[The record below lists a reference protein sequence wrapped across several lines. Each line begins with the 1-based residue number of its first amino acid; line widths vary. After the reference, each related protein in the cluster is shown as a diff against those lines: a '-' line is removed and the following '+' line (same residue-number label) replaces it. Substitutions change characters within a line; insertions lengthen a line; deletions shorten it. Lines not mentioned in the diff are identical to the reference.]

1 MHDDQKLNSA
11 CTLFNYLNNAFRIY
25 PYCDKVP
32 IFVGEYFETPIFVM
46 KTDFGNNS
54 MEYKWERGVCRTS
67 DIPKPIK
74 QHLSAVAEDD
84 KLVSGVESTIVDLT
98 QDKIK
103 NKECIAITMSSM
115 EEVKMDDRY
124 EGFNDYDHA
133 YDIQNFLDDQIF
145 QESVTKSSY
154 GRRPKSSTSRLGV
167 VPVATSINRI
177 NNVISSHRSGT
188 DTITGFMLRSSI
200 GSRHAIEPSVPM
212 TAVRG
217 AGYSS
222 AGRGISFNPLKMS
235 VTEKPPEI
243 SNEEKCRQMEQKV
256 NELLKESIFAWEK
269 GDMKQALEKA
279 KEAGRRERTIV
290 KIREQLSTT
299 EQLNLDLTFTVLFNL
314 AHQYMANNLLTEALN
329 TYQMIVKNRMFVNSG
344 RLKANIANIYF
355 KQKDYKKAIKLYQ
368 IALDQIPN
376 SQKNTRIKIMNN
388 IGIAFIKCGEYDEAD
403 GTFEHCMDEKGN
415 YNTALNFILTAYC
428 LNDIDKMKDGF
439 QRLLDIPLLIDDET
453 KYIDQ
458 QDFMI
463 LQMISNDSL
472 KQWERQRRNIAEK
485 TIFTAAKIISPV
497 IASTAS
503 EGYKWCVEAIR
514 QSVYASL
521 AMEIEMNKVV
531 VLLKQGDLANATEVL
546 MSFSN
551 KEDKI
556 ASAAANNLAVLN
568 LLQGA
573 SKLEEAIQYSERA
586 LSVDRYN
593 ANALVNRGNIFFVL
607 GDLDKAAQYYKEA
620 LSNEAS
626 CLQALY
632 NLGYVQRLQGKL
644 EAALECFYKLH
655 NILLNNVQVICQ
667 LASIYELLNNTAQAI
682 ELYSQANSL
691 APTDPAILS
700 KLASMYDAEGDKS
713 QAFQCHYD
721 SYRYF
726 PSNISTIEWLGAYY
740 IDAQYPEKAA
750 TYFERAS
757 IMEPNEI
764 KWQLM
769 MASCLRRS
777 GNYQKA
783 FELYQQIHRQFP
795 ESIECL
801 KFLIRICTDLGMSE
815 AKEYMGKL
823 SKTEKV
829 RQLRMQRETDSSQG
843 RHYASL
849 IQSADNSPQDI
860 SRNGSGRSNSRSQ
873 LRASNVRLMSFDH
886 DEQYHVSRREMSPAD
901 YSYNDPLGP
910 AAPRPRT
917 GVRHSDTGNVDSF
930 DDEQFDE
937 SLLPE

>member
-1 MHDDQKLNSA
+1 
-11 CTLFNYLNNAFRIY
+11 
-25 PYCDKVP
+25 
-32 IFVGEYFETPIFVM
+32 
-46 KTDFGNNS
+46 
-54 MEYKWERGVCRTS
+54 
-67 DIPKPIK
+67 
-74 QHLSAVAEDD
+74 
-84 KLVSGVESTIVDLT
+84 
-98 QDKIK
+98 
-103 NKECIAITMSSM
+103 
-115 EEVKMDDRY
+115 MDDRY

-133 YDIQNFLDDQIF
+133 YDFQNNLI
-145 QESVTKSSY
+145 
-154 GRRPKSSTSRLGV
+154 SRLGIA
-167 VPVATSINRI
+167 PVATSISGA
-177 NNVISSHRSGT
+177 NNIISNNRSGN
-188 DTITGFMLRSSI
+188 DTMGGVMLRSSI
-200 GSRHAIEPSVPM
+200 GSRRGIEPSVPM

-222 AGRGISFNPLKMS
+222 ASRGISFNPLKIS
-235 VTEKPPEI
+235 IAEKPPEI

-256 NELLKESIFAWEK
+256 NELLKESIFASEK
-269 GDMKQALEKA
+269 GDMKLALEKA

-290 KIREQLSTT
+290 KMREQLSIID
-299 EQLNLDLTFTVLFNL
+299 QLNLDLTFTVLFNL

-329 TYQMIVKNRMFVNSG
+329 TYQMIVKNKMFTNSG

-368 IALDQIPN
+368 IALDQIPI

-388 IGIAFIKCGEYDEAD
+388 IGVAFIKCGEYDEAD
-403 GTFEHCMDEKGN
+403 STFEYCMNEKSN

-453 KYIDQ
+453 KYDQ
-458 QDFMI
+458 QDF
-463 LQMISNDSL
+463 LISNDSL

-485 TIFTAAKIISPV
+485 TIFIAAKIISSV
-497 IASTAS
+497 IASTVS
-503 EGYKWCVEAIR
+503 EGYKWCVDAIR
-514 QSVYASL
+514 QSVYAPL
-521 AMEIEMNKVV
+521 AMDIEMNKVV
-531 VLLKQGDLANATEVL
+531 VLLKQGDLTNATQLL
-546 MSFSN
+546 MSFNN
-551 KEDKI
+551 KEDNKV

-573 SKLEEAIQYSERA
+573 SKLEEAIQYSEQA

-644 EAALECFYKLH
+644 EGALECFYKLH
-655 NILLNNVQVICQ
+655 NILLNNVQVLCQ
-667 LASIYELLNNTAQAI
+667 LASIYEQLGDKAQAI

-691 APTDPAILS
+691 APTDSAILS
-700 KLASMYDAEGDKS
+700 KLANIYDSEGDRS

-750 TYFERAS
+750 TYFEKAS
-757 IMEPNEI
+757 MIEPNEI

-777 GNYQKA
+777 GYYQKA
-783 FELYQQIHRQFP
+783 FELYQKIHEKFP
-795 ESIECL
+795 ENIDCL
-801 KFLIRICTDLGMSE
+801 KFLIRICTDLGMPE
-815 AKEYMGKL
+815 AKEYMEKL

-829 RQLRMQRETDSSQG
+829 RQLRMQREIDSSQG
-843 RHYASL
+843 RHNTPL
-849 IQSADNSPQDI
+849 IQSVNNFAKGN
-860 SRNGSGRSNSRSQ
+860 NGRPNSRSQ
-873 LRASNVRLMSFDH
+873 LKTASVRLSFDD
-886 DEQYHVSRREMSPAD
+886 DEQYHISRREMSPAD
-901 YSYNDPLGP
+901 YAYSDPLGP
-910 AAPRPRT
+910 APPRPRT
-917 GVRHSDTGNVDSF
+917 GIRHPNTANMESF
-930 DDEQFDE
+930 EDEQFDE

>member
-1 MHDDQKLNSA
+1 
-11 CTLFNYLNNAFRIY
+11 
-25 PYCDKVP
+25 
-32 IFVGEYFETPIFVM
+32 
-46 KTDFGNNS
+46 
-54 MEYKWERGVCRTS
+54 
-67 DIPKPIK
+67 
-74 QHLSAVAEDD
+74 
-84 KLVSGVESTIVDLT
+84 
-98 QDKIK
+98 
-103 NKECIAITMSSM
+103 
-115 EEVKMDDRY
+115 MDDRY

-133 YDIQNFLDDQIF
+133 YDVQNVLDDQVF
-145 QESVTKSSY
+145 QEAIAKSSY
-154 GRRPKSSTSRLGV
+154 GRRPKSSMSRLGII
-167 VPVATSINRI
+167 PVATPSNRVNSI
-177 NNVISSHRSGT
+177 ISSHRLGT
-188 DTITGFMLRSSI
+188 GAADTMNGVMLRSSI
-200 GSRHAIEPSVPM
+200 GSRRGIEANVPM

-222 AGRGISFNPLKMS
+222 AGRGISFNPLKMKMA
-235 VTEKPPEI
+235 EKSPEI
-243 SNEEKCRQMEQKV
+243 SHEEKCRQMEQKV

-290 KIREQLSTT
+290 KMREQLSIL

-329 TYQMIVKNRMFVNSG
+329 TYQMIVKNKMFVNSG

-355 KQKDYKKAIKLYQ
+355 KQKEYKKAIKLYQ
-368 IALDQIPN
+368 IALDQVPN

-388 IGIAFIKCGEYDEAD
+388 IGVAFIKCGEYDEAD
-403 GTFEHCMDEKGN
+403 STFEHCMNEKGN

-428 LNDIDKMKDGF
+428 LNDIEKMKDGF
-439 QRLLDIPLLIDDET
+439 QRLLDIPLLTDDET
-453 KYIDQ
+453 KYMDQ
-458 QDFMI
+458 QDFLI
-463 LQMISNDSL
+463 SQMISNDSL

-485 TIFTAAKIISPV
+485 TIFIATKILSSV
-497 IASTAS
+497 IASTVS
-503 EGYKWCVEAIR
+503 DGYKWCVEAIR
-514 QSVYASL
+514 QSVYAPL
-521 AMEIEMNKVV
+521 AMEIEMSKVV
-531 VLLKQGDLANATEVL
+531 VLLKQGDIKNATEVL
-546 MSFSN
+546 MSFNN
-551 KEDKI
+551 KEDKV
-556 ASAAANNLAVLN
+556 AGAAANNLAVIN

-573 SKLEEAIQYSERA
+573 PKLEEAVQYSEQA
-586 LSVDRYN
+586 LSIDRYN
-593 ANALVNRGNIFFVL
+593 ANALVNRGNIFFIL

-632 NLGYVQRLQGKL
+632 NLGYVHRLQGNL
-644 EAALECFYKLH
+644 ELALECFYKLH
-655 NILLNNVQVICQ
+655 NILLNNVQVLCQ
-667 LASIYELLNNTAQAI
+667 LASIYELLKNTAQAI

-700 KLASMYDAEGDKS
+700 KLASIYDAEGDKS

-750 TYFERAS
+750 IYFEKAS

-783 FELYQQIHRQFP
+783 FELYQQIHRRFP
-795 ESIECL
+795 ENIECL
-801 KFLIRICTDLGMSE
+801 KFLVRICTDLGMPE
-815 AKEYMGKL
+815 TKEYMEKL
-823 SKTEKV
+823 TRTEKV
-829 RQLRMQRETDSSQG
+829 RQLRMQREVDSSQG
-843 RHYASL
+843 RHHTPL
-849 IQSADNSPQDI
+849 IQSTDNFTQ
-860 SRNGSGRSNSRSQ
+860 GGRPNSRSQ
-873 LRASNVRLMSFDH
+873 LKTPNIRLMSDD
-886 DEQYHVSRREMSPAD
+886 DEQYHMSRREMSPAD
-901 YSYNDPLGP
+901 YTYSDPLGP
-910 AAPRPRT
+910 APPRPRT
-917 GVRHSDTGNVDSF
+917 GIRRPETGNMESF

>member
-1 MHDDQKLNSA
+1 
-11 CTLFNYLNNAFRIY
+11 
-25 PYCDKVP
+25 
-32 IFVGEYFETPIFVM
+32 
-46 KTDFGNNS
+46 
-54 MEYKWERGVCRTS
+54 
-67 DIPKPIK
+67 
-74 QHLSAVAEDD
+74 
-84 KLVSGVESTIVDLT
+84 
-98 QDKIK
+98 
-103 NKECIAITMSSM
+103 MS
-115 EEVKMDDRY
+115 K
-124 EGFNDYDHA
+124 
-133 YDIQNFLDDQIF
+133 
-145 QESVTKSSY
+145 
-154 GRRPKSSTSRLGV
+154 
-167 VPVATSINRI
+167 
-177 NNVISSHRSGT
+177 
-188 DTITGFMLRSSI
+188 
-200 GSRHAIEPSVPM
+200 
-212 TAVRG
+212 
-217 AGYSS
+217 
-222 AGRGISFNPLKMS
+222 
-235 VTEKPPEI
+235 
-243 SNEEKCRQMEQKV
+243 
-256 NELLKESIFAWEK
+256 
-269 GDMKQALEKA
+269 ALEKA

-329 TYQMIVKNRMFVNSG
+329 TYQMIVKNRM
-344 RLKANIANIYF
+344 
-355 KQKDYKKAIKLYQ
+355 
-368 IALDQIPN
+368 
-376 SQKNTRIKIMNN
+376 IKIMNN

-497 IASTAS
+497 IAST
-503 EGYKWCVEAIR
+503 
-514 QSVYASL
+514 
-521 AMEIEMNKVV
+521 
-531 VLLKQGDLANATEVL
+531 VL

-777 GNYQKA
+777 GNYQKHLSYINKYIDSFRKA
-783 FELYQQIHRQFP
+783 
-795 ESIECL
+795 SN
-801 KFLIRICTDLGMSE
+801 
-815 AKEYMGKL
+815 L

>member
-1 MHDDQKLNSA
+1 M
-11 CTLFNYLNNAFRIY
+11 
-25 PYCDKVP
+25 
-32 IFVGEYFETPIFVM
+32 
-46 KTDFGNNS
+46 S
-54 MEYKWERGVCRTS
+54 M
-67 DIPKPIK
+67 
-74 QHLSAVAEDD
+74 
-84 KLVSGVESTIVDLT
+84 
-98 QDKIK
+98 
-103 NKECIAITMSSM
+103 
-115 EEVKMDDRY
+115 
-124 EGFNDYDHA
+124 
-133 YDIQNFLDDQIF
+133 
-145 QESVTKSSY
+145 
-154 GRRPKSSTSRLGV
+154 
-167 VPVATSINRI
+167 
-177 NNVISSHRSGT
+177 
-188 DTITGFMLRSSI
+188 
-200 GSRHAIEPSVPM
+200 
-212 TAVRG
+212 
-217 AGYSS
+217 
-222 AGRGISFNPLKMS
+222 
-235 VTEKPPEI
+235 TEKPPEK

-290 KIREQLSTT
+290 KMREQLSIV

-329 TYQMIVKNRMFVNSG
+329 TYQMIVKNKMFANSG

-388 IGIAFIKCGEYDEAD
+388 IGVAFIKCGEYDEAD
-403 GTFEHCMDEKGN
+403 STFEHCMNEKGN

-453 KYIDQ
+453 KYMDQ
-458 QDFMI
+458 HDYLI
-463 LQMISNDSL
+463 SQMISNDSL
-472 KQWERQRRNIAEK
+472 KQWERQRRNVAEK
-485 TIFTAAKIISPV
+485 TIFIATKIISSA
-497 IASTAS
+497 IASTVS
-503 EGYKWCVEAIR
+503 DGYKWCVEAIR
-514 QSVYASL
+514 QSVYAPL
-521 AMEIEMNKVV
+521 AMEIEMSKVV
-531 VLLKQGDLANATEVL
+531 VLLKQGDITNATKVL
-546 MSFSN
+546 MSFNN
-551 KEDKI
+551 KEDKV
-556 ASAAANNLAVLN
+556 ASAAANSLAVIN
-568 LLQGA
+568 LLQGGP
-573 SKLEEAIQYSERA
+573 KLEEAIQYSEQA
-586 LSVDRYN
+586 LSADRYN

-607 GDLDKAAQYYKEA
+607 GDLEKAAQYYKEA

-655 NILLNNVQVICQ
+655 NILLNNVQVLCQ
-667 LASIYELLNNTAQAI
+667 LASIYELLEDTAQAI

-700 KLASMYDAEGDKS
+700 KLASIYDAEGDKS

-726 PSNISTIEWLGAYY
+726 PSNIATIEWLGAYY

-750 TYFERAS
+750 TYFEKAS

-783 FELYQQIHRQFP
+783 FELYQQIHGRFP
-795 ESIECL
+795 ENIECL
-801 KFLIRICTDLGMSE
+801 KFLARICTDLGMPE
-815 AKEYMGKL
+815 AKEYMEKL

-829 RQLRMQRETDSSQG
+829 RQLRMQREVDSSQR
-843 RHYASL
+843 RHCTPL
-849 IQSADNSPQDI
+849 IQSGDNFAQGN
-860 SRNGSGRSNSRSQ
+860 NGQLSNSHSQ
-873 LRASNVRLMSFDH
+873 LKTASVRLTSDN
-886 DEQYHVSRREMSPAD
+886 DEQYHVPRREMSPAD
-901 YSYNDPLGP
+901 YTYSDPLGP
-910 AAPRPRT
+910 APPRPRT
-917 GVRHSDTGNVDSF
+917 GIRRPDTENMDSF
-930 DDEQFDE
+930 DEQFDE